1 MLKALSLALKPP
13 VPKPLVL
20 ALTLLVAAPLRAGE
34 QTPVQDSNALLQDLQ
49 RYEASLANLET
60 TFGPFDPRLQ
70 EPLSSMQRLFT
81 ELGDFE
87 RVREIQSRR
96 LQLLRTSRG
105 LQHPD
110 IIPLVEAI
118 ISTEM
123 QLGNWVQISDQLNH
137 LRNLAQANFGPQS
150 PELLAAIDRQASW
163 YLARVYLDTNRQ
175 RADNYMDS
183 RDLYADLLKLAE
195 QAYGEDDPRLIPWL
209 YKRTYSLYQLVAL
222 LNSAGSLRG
231 SIIDETVRRD
241 GVMRLQSVRSR
252 GFSSFAVSPFQRIPV
267 TEVGEPVG
275 VAYLRLA
282 SGYIDDIAAIAEAS
296 GDWETWAMA
305 KLYRGDYAL
314 LAGHSTGR
322 GHHRE
327 ALEKLQELGHSRQR
341 LEAVFNRPM
350 PIPEQVFFTRFEEL
364 AARQLAA
371 VGNLQPQLPEDHGFD
386 PDKPWEAPVHVG
398 IFTGWEQSIG
408 EVAKPLPADP
418 LLRLDLPCQQTDL
431 QFRVTSRGTVASVNV
446 LPVAPDQARARRT
459 AQRAVRNMRFRP
471 AWYDGRTRTR
481 PVVQLR
487 YRLLTE
493 QDEAATDFCC
503 AACTG

>member
-322 GHHRE
+322 GHHRGGAGE
-327 ALEKLQELGHSRQR
+327 IAGTGAFPATAGGGFQSPDADSRAGVFHPFR
-341 LEAVFNRPM
+341 GAGRPAVGR
-350 PIPEQVFFTRFEEL
+350 R
-364 AARQLAA
+364 RQLATTA
-371 VGNLQPQLPEDHGFD
+371 
-386 PDKPWEAPVHVG
+386 
-398 IFTGWEQSIG
+398 
-408 EVAKPLPADP
+408 
-418 LLRLDLPCQQTDL
+418 
-431 QFRVTSRGTVASVNV
+431 
-446 LPVAPDQARARRT
+446 ARRP
-459 AQRAVRNMRFRP
+459 RFRSGQTLGGTG
-471 AWYDGRTRTR
+471 ACRHF
-481 PVVQLR
+481 
-487 YRLLTE
+487 YRLGTE
-493 QDEAATDFCC
+493 YRRGRQAA
-503 AACTG
+503 AG